1 MSLWKRAV
9 AGKDVLRCS
18 FCNKSQRDV
27 KKLIAGPRVYI
38 CDECVGICVDIAAEN
53 RMLDPSDVVDP
64 SASPKPKECA
74 LCHGYAERTFAIP
87 DRGVLCAACVWAAAA
102 VAKHAGA

>member
-1 MSLWKRAV
+1 MSLWRRA
-9 AGKDVLRCS
+9 AQAKDVLRCS

-53 RMLDPSDVVDP
+53 ILLDPGEIIDT
-64 SASPKPKECA
+64 SPAAKSRECA
-74 LCHGYAERTFAIP
+74 LCRAVAQDMFEIP
-87 DRGVLCAACVWAAAA
+87 DRGVLCGGCVWAAAA
-102 VAKHAGA
+102 VVKNQRK